1 MRYANGSR
9 YCGSC
14 EGFRT
19 EHPEK
24 KNRCVECGQLLR
36 RLPRRTV
43 HKTLYRQ
50 VMAERAEALVAM
62 PQPTQSTTTAIEVH
76 EQELVPSLGWSHFG
90 AEGWYDRLK

>member
-50 VMAERAEALVAM
+50 VMAERAEVLAI
-62 PQPTQSTTTAIEVH
+62 PQSAKQVSAIEVH
-76 EQELVPSLGWSHFG
+76 DLTPIGLWSNFG
-90 AEGWYDRLK
+90 AEGWYDRIK